1 MDELRDLALALPG
14 TAEDVACAGTAM
26 EARTVTAGGKAFLF
40 HRDEDLRLKL
50 RGSLPEATA
59 LAAAE
64 PERYR
69 VGAHGW
75 VTVVLAA
82 AEPPPV
88 DLLARWV
95 EESFRLIASKKL
107 VAQLSTQD

>member
-1 MDELRDLALALPG
+1 MDELRELALALPG
-14 TAEDVACAGTAM
+14 TAEGVACAGTAM
-26 EARTVTAGGKAFLF
+26 EAHTVTAGGKAFLF
-40 HRDEDLRLKL
+40 HRPEDLRLKL
-50 RGSLPEATA
+50 RDALPEATA

-64 PERYR
+64 PGRYR

-75 VTVVLAA
+75 VTVLLAD
-82 AEPPPV
+82 PPPV

-95 EESFRLIASKKL
+95 EESFRLVASKKL